1 MFVIRSHKHFAIFWL
16 CVDEDYGGA
25 IALSLGLLHL
35 YNHDVNWSK
44 RLLHF
49 DKRIFKC
56 VQASQDP
63 SATDQPYA
71 YRASQLKVQHQ
82 TKIRSHIMLEFGLIN
97 LHYICRHEKPRKVR
111 PLFGRSSLHDWFF
124 WMLSTDGCHQFIFFS
139 VYRTYA
145 NSIMNQTTPP
155 NYMDLLKGILGINL

>member
-1 MFVIRSHKHFAIFWL
+1 MWDNEWWSSQFIVNFCVGNCLMESPALIDMFVIRSHKHFAIFWL

-56 VQASQDP
+56 VQASEDP
-63 SATDQPYA
+63 STTDQPYMHTEL
-71 YRASQLKVQHQ
+71 ASWRFSIKQKSDL
-82 TKIRSHIMLEFGLIN
+82 ISCYEFGLIN

-111 PLFGRSSLHDWFF
+111 LLFGRSSLHDWFF
-124 WMLSTDGCHQFIFFS
+124 WMLSTDGCH
-139 VYRTYA
+139 
-145 NSIMNQTTPP
+145 
-155 NYMDLLKGILGINL
+155 